1 MTPAFSINSIQNAM
15 LSVRFPGSFAH
26 TNIVPLPF
34 GFSQPMEASPSHRA
48 SRRAWYC
55 LHCSFTLSRGPS
67 RAAIAAFWIGRNI
80 PKSIWLRS
88 FLRAEMISGFPMR
101 KLILAPVTLKDLE
114 RLKNS
119 TPTSRAPGVARKLPP
134 STPSKIMSLYALSW
148 IIKIS
153 YFFANATISS

>member
-55 LHCSFTLSRGPS
+55 LHCSFYAVKRSL
-67 RAAIAAFWIGRNI
+67 
-80 PKSIWLRS
+80 KSSDSS
-88 FLRAEMISGFPMR
+88 FLDWQEHTEIDLAA
-101 KLILAPVTLKDLE
+101 KL
-114 RLKNS
+114 
-119 TPTSRAPGVARKLPP
+119 
-134 STPSKIMSLYALSW
+134 
-148 IIKIS
+148 
-153 YFFANATISS
+153 F

>member
-67 RAAIAAFWIGRNI
+67 RAAIAAFWLYR
-80 PKSIWLRS
+80 KDRLWRS
-88 FLRAEMISGFPMR
+88 
-101 KLILAPVTLKDLE
+101 LE
-114 RLKNS
+114 LKN
-119 TPTSRAPGVARKLPP
+119 ARTEAGTTTRRFLD
-134 STPSKIMSLYALSW
+134 
-148 IIKIS
+148 
-153 YFFANATISS
+153 

>member
-67 RAAIAAFWIGRNI
+67 RAAIAAFWIGRNW
-80 PKSIWLRS
+80 SY
-88 FLRAEMISGFPMR
+88 
-101 KLILAPVTLKDLE
+101 V
-114 RLKNS
+114 
-119 TPTSRAPGVARKLPP
+119 
-134 STPSKIMSLYALSW
+134 KI
-148 IIKIS
+148 
-153 YFFANATISS
+153 

>member
-1 MTPAFSINSIQNAM
+1 MTPAFPLIPYRM
-15 LSVRFPGSFAH
+15 PCCPLRFPGSFAH

-88 FLRAEMISGFPMR
+88 FFRAEMISGFPMR

-114 RLKNS
+114 RLKTQ
-119 TPTSRAPGVARKLPP
+119 TPNLPRTRSGQENFHLP
-134 STPSKIMSLYALSW
+134 RHQR
-148 IIKIS
+148 
-153 YFFANATISS
+153 

>member
-88 FLRAEMISGFPMR
+88 FLRAEMISNEKADSGAGYVKGFGKAEKFNTNLPR
-101 KLILAPVTLKDLE
+101 TRSGKKTSTFHAIKD
-114 RLKNS
+114 N
-119 TPTSRAPGVARKLPP
+119 VAVC
-134 STPSKIMSLYALSW
+134 IVMD
-148 IIKIS
+148 
-153 YFFANATISS
+153 N